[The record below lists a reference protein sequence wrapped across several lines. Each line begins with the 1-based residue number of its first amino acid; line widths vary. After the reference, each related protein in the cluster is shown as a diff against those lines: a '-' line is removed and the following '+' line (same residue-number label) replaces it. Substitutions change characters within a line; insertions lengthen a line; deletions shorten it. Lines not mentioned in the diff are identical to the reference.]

1 MKAEKGFIALI
12 SLSIAGIIATVIVVG
27 IFLSAVTETDMSLI
41 SQESNKALA
50 LANLCA
56 EQALF
61 RLVTT
66 LNYSG
71 NESIIIEGKS
81 CEILSIE
88 GTGNFN
94 RVIKTQSTVSKYTK
108 KIKIEVSQI
117 SPVVEISSWEEVS
130 DF

>member
-1 MKAEKGFIALI
+1 
-12 SLSIAGIIATVIVVG
+12 
-27 IFLSAVTETDMSLI
+27 MSLI

-61 RLVTT
+61 KLVTT